1 MTLRLRV
8 LVSFLVAVVGMVLA
22 SVQIAS
28 VLHQTH
34 GVDRALTTTWAPA
47 NTAASQLAVHLADQE
62 TAERGYVITRD
73 DGFLQTYDEQRQLVQ
88 NDLAGLQSSVGSD
101 PAFAADLAAV
111 RQQWQQWISRV
122 AEPEILATK
131 AGDIATSQRLV
142 VAELD
147 DQVFASLWSTLST
160 LQQRIS
166 TQTAHERQ
174 RDSAAIGRLNRAFL
188 ATLVGGGILVI
199 LFLLSIQLWI
209 LRPLF
214 RLQDELRRATAGAF
228 REPITS
234 TGPPELRE
242 VAADVELLRGRLV
255 RELEQSESA
264 RQALEQRGTV
274 VLGLS
279 ERLSLHD
286 RTPIPGLRV
295 ASALHAAEGVVAGDV
310 LDVIAVDDRHV
321 AVLIADVSGHGAVA
335 GLEAISLKHV
345 IATALR
351 LGHDP
356 ALALDMAAD
365 QPRIDERFSTCA
377 VVIIDVVTGALRYAN
392 AGHLPPLIVP
402 VSDPARPGV
411 DPSRLRT
418 LEPTG
423 PLVSTLTRGWVVGHD
438 YLAPGELLLLV
449 TDGLIEARSRAGEEF
464 GVAGV
469 CNALARVGVD
479 DVNSVVAVLT
489 AAVREHAENYSRDD
503 VTVLAVARDP
513 STAPTGAPASAPKK
527 APAEAPTEAPTL
539 APADAGP
546 PSAVAD
552 GAGTTITLRLHP
564 RADPDVA
571 RETH

>member
-8 LVSFLVAVVGMVLA
+8 LTSFLVAVVGMILA

-28 VLHQTH
+28 VLHRTH
-34 GVDRALTTTWAPA
+34 GVDRAVTTTWAPA
-47 NTAASQLAVHLADQE
+47 NVAASQLVVHLADQQM
-62 TAERGYVITRD
+62 AERGYVITRD
-73 DGFLQTYDEQRQLVQ
+73 DAFLQTYDERRELVQ
-88 NDLAGLQSSVGSD
+88 RDLASLQSTVGSD
-101 PAFAADLAAV
+101 AAFAADLAAV
-111 RQQWQQWISRV
+111 RQQWQQWISEI
-122 AEPEILATK
+122 AEPEIVATQ
-131 AGDIATSQRLV
+131 AGDVATSQRLV
-142 VAELD
+142 VAELGGG
-147 DQVFASLWSTLST
+147 VSAALWSKLSA
-160 LQQRIS
+160 LQQRVS
-166 TQTAHERQ
+166 AQTAFEQQ
-174 RDSAAIGRLNRAFL
+174 RDSAAIRRLNRAFL
-188 ATLVGGGILVI
+188 ATLIGGGILII
-199 LFLLSIQLWI
+199 LFLLSIQLLV

-228 REPITS
+228 REPIAA

-279 ERLSLHD
+279 ERLSLHE
-286 RTPIPGLRV
+286 RMPIPGLRV
-295 ASALHAAEGVVAGDV
+295 ASVLHAAEGVVAGDL

-321 AVLIADVSGHGAVA
+321 GVVIADVSGHGAVA

-377 VVIIDVVTGALRYAN
+377 VVVIDVVTGALSYAN

-402 VSDPARPGV
+402 AFDRARAGV
-411 DPSRLRT
+411 DLTRLRT

-423 PLVSTLTRGWVVGHD
+423 PLVSALTRGWGVAHE

-469 CNALARVGVD
+469 CNALAHVGINDVD
-479 DVNSVVAVLT
+479 SVVAALT
-489 AAVREHAENYSRDD
+489 GAVRIHAENYSRDD
-503 VTVLAVARDP
+503 VTVLAVARDL
-513 STAPTGAPASAPKK
+513 STVPAGAAPPAA
-527 APAEAPTEAPTL
+527 AAD
-539 APADAGP
+539 DAG
-546 PSAVAD
+546 A
-552 GAGTTITLRLHP
+552 TITLRLHP
-564 RADPDVA
+564 RLEPDGA
-571 RETH
+571 RESH

>member
-8 LVSFLVAVVGMVLA
+8 LASFLVAMVGMIVA

-28 VLHQTH
+28 VLHQAH
-34 GVDRALTTTWAPA
+34 GADRALTTTWAPA
-47 NTAASQLAVHLADQE
+47 DTAASQLVVHLADQE
-62 TAERGYVITRD
+62 TAERGYVITRND
-73 DGFLQTYDEQRQLVQ
+73 AFLQTYDEQRDLVQ
-88 NDLAGLQSSVGSD
+88 SDLARLQSTLGSG
-101 PAFAADLAAV
+101 PAFAADLAGV
-111 RQQWQQWISRV
+111 RQRWQQWINQV

-131 AGDIATSQRLV
+131 AGDVATSQRLV
-142 VAELD
+142 AAELD
-147 DQVFASLWSTLST
+147 DQVFASLWSKLSA

-166 TQTAHERQ
+166 AQTAYEQQ
-174 RDSAAIGRLNRAFL
+174 RDSAAIERLNRAFL
-188 ATLVGGGILVI
+188 ATLVGVGILII
-199 LFLLSIQLWI
+199 LFSLSIQVLI

-228 REPITS
+228 REPIAA

-310 LDVIAVDDRHV
+310 LDVIAVDERHV

-345 IATALR
+345 VATTLR

-377 VVIIDVVTGALRYAN
+377 VVVIDVVTGALRFAN

-402 VSDPARPGV
+402 ASDPVRPGV
-411 DPSRLRT
+411 DPARLRT

-423 PLVSTLTRGWVVGHD
+423 PLVSALTRGWVVGHD

-464 GVAGV
+464 GVPGV
-469 CNALARVGVD
+469 CKALARVGVD
-479 DVNSVVAVLT
+479 DVDSVVATLT

-503 VTVLAVARDP
+503 VTVLAVSRDP
-513 STAPTGAPASAPKK
+513 STAP
-527 APAEAPTEAPTL
+527 AEAPTGVEP
-539 APADAGP
+539 PAAAAG
-546 PSAVAD
+546 D
-552 GAGTTITLRLHP
+552 AGTTITLRLHP
-564 RADPDVA
+564 RVGLDAA
-571 RETH
+571 RKSH